1 MNLFT
6 LFIKSLLTEN
16 IVLTKFLGICPFVGV
31 SNREKK
37 AMGMGLAVMVVVTL
51 SSIITFLIYR
61 YLLVKTNTEYLKTI
75 IFILVIA
82 SFVQLIIIII
92 KRFFPKL
99 NKALGLY
106 LPLIATNCAVLG
118 IVLLNIQSNYT
129 FLETLVFSIGSSL
142 GFWLVIY
149 LFATIRERIEKAPI
163 IKPFQGFPIAL
174 ITAGI
179 MAMIFARY
187 IGG

>member
-1 MNLFT
+1 MNLF
-6 LFIKSLLTEN
+6 SLLIASILTEN

-37 AMGMGLAVMVVVTL
+37 AMGMGLAVMLVVLL
-51 SSIITFLIYR
+51 SSIITFLIYH

-82 SFVQLIIIII
+82 SLVQLTMIII
-92 KRFFPKL
+92 KKYFPKL

-118 IVLLNIQSNYT
+118 IVLLNIQYHYS
-129 FLETLVFSIGSSL
+129 FLQTLVFSVASSF

-149 LFATIRERIEKAPI
+149 LFATIRERIEKSPI

-187 IGG
+187 TGS